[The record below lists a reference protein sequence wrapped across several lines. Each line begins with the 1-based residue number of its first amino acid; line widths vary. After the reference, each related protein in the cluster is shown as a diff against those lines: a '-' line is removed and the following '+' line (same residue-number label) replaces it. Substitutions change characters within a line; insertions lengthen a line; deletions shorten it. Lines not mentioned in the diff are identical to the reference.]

1 MKNRILNLI
10 HLFYVGFGRI
20 LCRLHLFYCNI
31 RDYIFPPKEEAV
43 LFVAHPDDDVL
54 FFHSFLKEKQPY
66 VVLMTTGWSFRS
78 RVPDFKE
85 AMKKYGVRYRMY
97 SLDANTGTVEKLT
110 AIAGKVQKIGKF
122 STVATHNPAG
132 EYGHIMHSK
141 VNQAVSA
148 VFGQDIL
155 VPDTAEAIV
164 SYPLNGD
171 DVREKAFFFEK
182 IYTTETFC
190 MEQYSLWFTHEHL
203 IFQSQFPTAD
213 AQTER
218 NH

>member
-10 HLFYVGFGRI
+10 HRSYVGFGRI
-20 LCRLHLFYCNI
+20 LCWLHLFCCDI
-31 RDYIFPPKEEAV
+31 RDTLSPPKEDAV

-54 FFHSFLKEKQPY
+54 FFHSFLKEKKPY

-97 SLDANTGTVEKLT
+97 GLDADTGTVERLT
-110 AIAGKVQKIGKF
+110 AIARKVQKIGNF
-122 STVATHNPAG
+122 STVVTHNPAG
-132 EYGHIMHSK
+132 EYGHIMHSS
-141 VNQAVSA
+141 VNRAVSA
-148 VFGQDIL
+148 VFGRDIL
-155 VPDTAEAIV
+155 VPDTAERIGN
-164 SYPLNGD
+164 YPLD
-171 DVREKAFFFEK
+171 KAAVAEKACFFEK

-203 IFQSQFPTAD
+203 ISQSQFPAVD
-213 AQTER
+213 AQAER

>member
-1 MKNRILNLI
+1 MKDWISNLI
-10 HLFYVGFGRI
+10 HRFYVDFGRI
-20 LCRLHLFYCNI
+20 LCLLHLLCCNI
-31 RDYIFPPKEEAV
+31 RDILTPPKEDAV

-54 FFHSFLKEKQPY
+54 FFHSFLKEKKPY

-97 SLDANTGTVEKLT
+97 GLDADTGTVERLT
-110 AIAGKVQKIGKF
+110 AIARKVQKIGNF

-203 IFQSQFPTAD
+203 IFQSQFPAVGTG
-213 AQTER
+213 AQP